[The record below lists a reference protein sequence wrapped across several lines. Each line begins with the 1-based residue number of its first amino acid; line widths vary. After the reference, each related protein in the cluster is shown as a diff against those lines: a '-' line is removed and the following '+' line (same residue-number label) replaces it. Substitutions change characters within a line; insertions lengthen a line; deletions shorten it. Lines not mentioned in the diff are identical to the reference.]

1 MKDSENVQIY
11 RNKSASY
18 INFKIHKGMVTRSA
32 NFADKTVYLL
42 TESHCIKTRY
52 TEGCQRGHP
61 CALANKANSD
71 WLSENDTLSTAKRWH

>member
-1 MKDSENVQIY
+1 
-11 RNKSASY
+11 
-18 INFKIHKGMVTRSA
+18 MVTRSA

-71 WLSENDTLSTAKRWH
+71 WLIGK